1 MEKVFYLANVLGG
14 LEVVLVTF
22 FIVSLI
28 IFAVWIAFYLA
39 EYFDYSPD
47 EDELKRYG
55 KGVLLFFIVSII
67 LSLATVFIPNK
78 ETYLLMQGSKAV
90 EQMYNKS
97 ETLQELPKNTVN
109 LLNEYVKTLTE
120 ELKEAQ
126 EEE

>member
-1 MEKVFYLANVLGG
+1 MEKVFYWANVLGV
-14 LEVVLVTF
+14 LEVVLITF
-22 FIVSLI
+22 LVVSLI
-28 IFAVWIAFYLA
+28 VFTFWIVFYMA
-39 EYFDYSPD
+39 EAFDYSPD

-55 KGVLLFFIVSII
+55 KGALVSFIVCAV
-67 LSLATVFIPNK
+67 LSLATIFIPNK

-90 EQMYNKS
+90 EQMYNNS

-126 EEE
+126 EE

>member
-1 MEKVFYLANVLGG
+1 MEKVFYWANVLGG
-14 LEVVLVTF
+14 LESVLRIF
-22 FIVSLI
+22 QIIALL
-28 IFAVWIAFYLA
+28 IFAVWIGVYSC
-39 EYFDYSPD
+39 EYFDSDPD
-47 EDELKRYG
+47 DDEIKLYG
-55 KGVLLFFIVSII
+55 KGALLSFIVSVIF
-67 LSLATVFIPNK
+67 SLATIFIPDK